1 MALKCNKC
9 YFTFG
14 RFQPPTI
21 GHKENFDAVKRIA
34 GSHEYRIYISQSVDL
49 KGNNPLLPAR
59 KLYYMNKMFPTH
71 KGHIYS
77 GPRDPVAVLQDIM
90 MAGFDEAVM
99 LVGSDRVQAMQWIH
113 KYNGNDKDFSFRTLD
128 IISSG
133 SRDADGDTFKV
144 SGTKMRR
151 AAFAGDYKEFKSGIP
166 NTLTDTDCQ
175 SLMMEVA
182 ANLPANYK

>member
-1 MALKCNKC
+1 
-9 YFTFG
+9 
-14 RFQPPTI
+14 
-21 GHKENFDAVKRIA
+21 
-34 GSHEYRIYISQSVDL
+34 
-49 KGNNPLLPAR
+49 
-59 KLYYMNKMFPTH
+59 
-71 KGHIYS
+71 
-77 GPRDPVAVLQDIM
+77 
-90 MAGFDEAVM
+90 M

-151 AAFAGDYKEFKSGIP
+151 AAFAGDYKTFKSGIP